1 LKNDR
6 KTYRYSDLNVR
17 FRVLDDIPGFYRYMA
32 VFPPT
37 RKEAGVDGKDPAG

>member
-6 KTYRYSDLNVR
+6 KTYRYSGPNVR
-17 FRVLDDIPGFYRYMA
+17 FRVLDHIPGLYRDMA